1 MDYKDFEQK
10 KRKTLRWVEL
20 VFYVVV
26 VVVVALKVIPILWRV
41 LMRA

>member
-1 MDYKDFEQK
+1 MDYNEFEQK

-26 VVVVALKVIPILWRV
+26 VVVVTLKVLPILWRV